1 METLQRAMHQ
11 LSDYRID
18 ETLGPSSQP
27 LRTLYAF
34 QSPDRLSYQLSTGG
48 ETVIIGSVRYSRSTP
63 TERWVA
69 ETTLPIHVP
78 DFAWDSGPI
87 QDARVV
93 DAGEPGGEQVVS
105 FFDAPYGSPVWFRL
119 VVDGQGLARQTE
131 MRARGHFMDQRYFDF
146 DAAFSIAPP
155 VV

>member
-1 METLQRAMHQ
+1 MHQ

-48 ETVIIGSVRYSRSTP
+48 ETVIIGSVRYTRATP

-69 ETTLPIHVP
+69 ESTLPIHVP

-87 QDARVV
+87 QDPRGVH
-93 DAGEPGGEQVVS
+93 AGGPVRDQVGSVFEDPSGG
-105 FFDAPYGSPVWFRL
+105 
-119 VVDGQGLARQTE
+119 
-131 MRARGHFMDQRYFDF
+131 
-146 DAAFSIAPP
+146 
-155 VV
+155 

>member
-1 METLQRAMHQ
+1 MHQ

-63 TERWVA
+63 SERWVA
-69 ETTLPIHVP
+69 ESTLPINVP
-78 DFAWDSGPI
+78 DFAWDSG
-87 QDARVV
+87 QYRTR
-93 DAGEPGGEQVVS
+93 GSSTQVNQAVS
-105 FFDAPYGSPVWFRL
+105 RWS
-119 VVDGQGLARQTE
+119 
-131 MRARGHFMDQRYFDF
+131 H
-146 DAAFSIAPP
+146 S
-155 VV
+155 